1 MMKIFWLVRM
11 SAVGV
16 SRQVN
21 FGLSEM
27 ARAPVDP
34 EVEAFFKSL
43 LSPEWVWEPDQ
54 AVVRRLPTAPSAP

>member
-1 MMKIFWLVRM
+1 M